1 MLATLGVDIGK
12 ALFYVELKAADK
24 LRNRKFPNNPKGF
37 AELAVWLA
45 KQRVT
50 AVHACMEAT
59 GVYGED
65 LALYLYEQ
73 GHTVSVV
80 NPAQIKFYGKSELSR
95 NKDDKPDAA
104 LIRRYCE
111 KQVPRAWAPPSAEAR
126 ELQALSRHREGLLET
141 RQQLTNR
148 LDVAPSKT
156 VAKSLRKLV
165 KQVDTEI
172 ERITQQ
178 LDDHIGRHPELK
190 EMRDRL
196 LTIPGIGARTAT
208 QVLAEMGDLR
218 QFSSAR
224 ELAAYAGLT
233 PRNNRSGTMRGVTR
247 LSKTGNA
254 RLRKALFLPAL
265 TAKKYNPIIDRFCT
279 RLAERGKTKMQVIG
293 AAMRKLIHIIYGV
306 LKSGRNFDPNHES
319 LIAKPA

>member
-1 MLATLGVDIGK
+1 MLDTLGIDIGK
-12 ALFYVELKAADK
+12 ALFYVELKAAD
-24 LRNRKFPNNPKGF
+24 KFPNNPKGF

-50 AVHACMEAT
+50 ELHACMEAT
-59 GVYGED
+59 GIYGED
-65 LALYLYEQ
+65 LALYLYER
-73 GHTVSVV
+73 GYTVSVV
-80 NPAQIKFYGKSELSR
+80 NPAQIKFYGKSGLSR

-111 KQVPRAWAPPSAEAR
+111 KEAPRAWAPPSAEAR
-126 ELQALSRHREGLLET
+126 ELQALSRHREALLET

-148 LDVAPSKT
+148 LDVAPTKT

-172 ERITQQ
+172 ERIAQQ
-178 LDDHIGRHPELK
+178 LDDHIDHHPGLK

-196 LTIPGIGARTAT
+196 VTIPGIGARTAT
-208 QVLAEMGDLR
+208 QVLAEMGDLS

-233 PRNNRSGTMRGVTR
+233 PRNNRSGKMRGVTR

-254 RLRKALFLPAL
+254 RLRKALFLPAM

-319 LIAKPA
+319 LLPS